1 MRLSQRLSTAASIQQ
16 GPSESSSAATYPEK
30 SAKAQSRK
38 SVSMRAWAFFSP
50 SLTPILDRGTGDK
63 HPVVSPQVPAG
74 GTGGHAIF
82 DHQSHRQ
89 IHHAV
94 GGLTARWRQIRQGSI
109 AVLTTF
115 RTVMLRIRDHE
126 ITRTPHVEMPSVV
139 QCPLGLRVPRG
150 RVTTAWTR
158 LPRGVATRGDDLWR
172 WQVCHR
178 RHPFGGIGS
187 IGTRTT
193 HGLAFLV
200 RMLGPKLYDT
210 CSSKAIIKP
219 GKDAI
224 VSLAVGF
231 PRDIQPM
238 RATLVGAC
246 ASATSSASTAPRA
259 IMRRTVTCRGFMVAS
274 PSVLI
279 ADAERCGSAAPG
291 SRSGAEQLS

>member
-1 MRLSQRLSTAASIQQ
+1 MRLEQRLSTAASIQQ

-38 SVSMRAWAFFSP
+38 SVSMRAWAFFTP

-94 GGLTARWRQIRQGSI
+94 GGLTARWRQIRQVSI
-109 AVLTTF
+109 EVLTTF
-115 RTVMLRIRDHE
+115 RTVMLRLRDHE

-178 RHPFGGIGS
+178 CHPFGGIGS

-193 HGLAFLV
+193 HGFAFLV

-224 VSLAVGF
+224 VSIYLEIDPLHIPGQF
-231 PRDIQPM
+231 D
-238 RATLVGAC
+238 
-246 ASATSSASTAPRA
+246 
-259 IMRRTVTCRGFMVAS
+259 
-274 PSVLI
+274 I
-279 ADAERCGSAAPG
+279 ADALGHLPLHAATHADAAFPV
-291 SRSGAEQLS
+291 